1 MSVCENFLM
10 KKELPLS
17 ELQRIYQPGSLL
29 LLGTQLNGR
38 ANVMALA
45 WHTLLEDAPARIACI
60 LRSQGRTFQALQ
72 QTGEC
77 VLNMPLD
84 HHLEQVLLCG
94 SLSGHDADKLAL
106 CGWSTRPAGS
116 VQVPLLSE
124 CQAHV
129 ECRVLL
135 LEQDGDYNL
144 CLLEP
149 QQLWVDQQ
157 HEPDWQAGQRLDLW
171 LHGRSLLGGALQRLA
186 S

>member
-1 MSVCENFLM
+1 
-10 KKELPLS
+10 
-17 ELQRIYQPGSLL
+17 
-29 LLGTQLNGR
+29 
-38 ANVMALA
+38 MALA

-106 CGWSTRPAGS
+106 CGWSTRPAAS
-116 VQVPLLSE
+116 VQVPLLAE
-124 CQAHV
+124 CHAHV
-129 ECRVLL
+129 ECRVVQLDM
-135 LEQDGDYNL
+135 EGDYNL

-149 QQLWVDQQ
+149 LHVWVDRQL
-157 HEPDWQAGQRLDLW
+157 EPEHVPPRRLDFHLA
-171 LHGRSLLGGALQRLA
+171 GRSLLAQAMLRVA
-186 S
+186 C